1 VYVALSSPFVLS
13 GKVRSGELLVYHAAD
28 AAGDPGHERRSLMTE
43 ATAQVS
49 KTIAAPREKV
59 WKALTTPK
67 LMKSFFFG
75 ADIETDWR
83 VGRSISFR
91 GEFKGKTY
99 EDKGEIQTFDP
110 EKQLSFSH
118 WSALSGE
125 PDTPEH
131 YHLVMFDLESQG
143 KTTKVTLTQAN
154 LTGGVR
160 DSDIKSRKDFEKNW
174 TMVLEGLDKV
184 VTQ

>member
-1 VYVALSSPFVLS
+1 
-13 GKVRSGELLVYHAAD
+13 
-28 AAGDPGHERRSLMTE
+28 MTE

-67 LMKSFFFG
+67 TMKSFFFG
-75 ADIETDWR
+75 ADVETDWR
-83 VGRSISFR
+83 VGRLIRFR
-91 GEFKGKTY
+91 GEFKGKAY
-99 EDKGEIQTFDP
+99 EDKGEIQTFEP

-118 WSALSGE
+118 WSALSGD
-125 PDTPEH
+125 PDMPEH
-131 YHLVMFDLESQG
+131 YHLVTFDLESQG

-160 DSDIKSRKDFEKNW
+160 DSDINHRKDFEKNW
-174 TMVLEGLDKV
+174 TMVLEGLDKA